1 MCKLNKSLYGL
12 KQRQWFAKLTEAL
25 QSFGYSQSKV
35 DYSLFTKLRGFIAI
49 LIYVDDL
56 LIAGNN
62 QQENENL
69 KLPKNLKMKEGF
81 QLSKSGILI
90 SQNQLDVI
98 VGMTKARPLHSPMDT
113 HVKLTPTTGDLLS
126 NADTYQIGKL
136 LYLTITRPDISFS
149 VQVLAQF
156 MQSPTTAHLQAA
168 KRVVG
173 YLLSSPGK
181 GGTNG
186 KPVSSSLNC
195 IL

>member
-98 VGMTKARPLHSPMDT
+98 VGMTKARDR
-113 HVKLTPTTGDLLS
+113 K
-126 NADTYQIGKL
+126 
-136 LYLTITRPDISFS
+136 S
-149 VQVLAQF
+149 VV
-156 MQSPTTAHLQAA
+156 
-168 KRVVG
+168 
-173 YLLSSPGK
+173 
-181 GGTNG
+181 
-186 KPVSSSLNC
+186 
-195 IL
+195 